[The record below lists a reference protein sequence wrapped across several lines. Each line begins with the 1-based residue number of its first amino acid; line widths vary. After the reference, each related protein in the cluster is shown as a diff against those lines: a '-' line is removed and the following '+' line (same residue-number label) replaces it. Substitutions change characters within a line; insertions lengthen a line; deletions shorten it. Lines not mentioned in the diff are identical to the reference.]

1 MTCRWGGMQG
11 SFSVT
16 RHELLALLRASSGS
30 PFERITHA
38 LTLLAE
44 DLDMQV
50 AYLTHRVGGRRVVT
64 HAAPMSPLVRVG
76 AELPEGRTVEDL
88 LGAAEGVAVPDV
100 AMHPAL
106 ALGTPPLPAGIA
118 SYLSV
123 PLPSDPDGAL
133 LACASTGLASR
144 IGERDLATAH
154 TVALHVAELLAAP
167 AAPGGGDLELSTVA
181 SAVAA
186 GTTLEELTR
195 PLLEL
200 LQQVTDLESTY
211 LTTID
216 WRGDEQ
222 HVAFSLNS
230 GDLEIPEGLTVEWS
244 QTLCRRSL
252 EEGRPYVDDVPA
264 VWGDSDAARELG
276 IVTYVSV
283 PVLDATAGV
292 VGTLCGASK
301 RSVGVDDRHLQ
312 AMQLFGRLVG
322 EQLARES
329 TLHAAEL
336 RRQKVE
342 DRTRGLAGR
351 DPVTGLHDANGVV
364 SWLATV
370 LPTLDANDQLA
381 VALVR
386 VDRLDDVN
394 HRYGT
399 DIGDEVL
406 RRLAQSLGR
415 VARLGDLVGRLGGDR
430 FVVAAV
436 LPASDASFGGW
447 SGRLRRAAYA
457 PLGEG
462 DVTARVVTVSV
473 DDPASTP
480 DDVLALADRDA
491 PSPAA

>member
-1 MTCRWGGMQG
+1 MQG

-64 HAAPMSPLVRVG
+64 HAAPMGPLVRVG
-76 AELPEGRTVEDL
+76 MELPAGRTVEDL
-88 LGAAEGVAVPDV
+88 LGARTQGLAVPDV

-123 PLPSDPDGAL
+123 PLPGDPDGAL
-133 LACASTGLASR
+133 LACASTVLASG
-144 IGERDLATAH
+144 IVERDLATAH

-167 AAPGGGDLELSTVA
+167 PTPGGDLELSTVA

-222 HVAFSLNS
+222 HVVFSLNS
-230 GDLEIPEGLTVEWS
+230 GDLEIPEGLSVEWS

-252 EEGRPYVDDVPA
+252 EEGRPFVGDVPA

-301 RSVGVDDRHLQ
+301 RSVAVDGRHLQ
-312 AMQLFGRLVG
+312 AMQLFGRLVA

-329 TLHAAEL
+329 TLQAAEL
-336 RRQKVE
+336 RRQEVE
-342 DRTRGLAGR
+342 DRTRGLTAR
-351 DPVTGLHDANGVV
+351 DPVTGLHDAGGVV
-364 SWLATV
+364 SWLAAV
-370 LPTLDANDQLA
+370 LPTLGANDQLA
-381 VALVR
+381 VALVK

-394 HRYGT
+394 DRYGT

-406 RRLAQSLGR
+406 RRLAQSLCR
-415 VARLGDLVGRLGGDR
+415 MARLGDLVGRLGGDR

-457 PLGEG
+457 RLGEG
-462 DVTARVVTVSV
+462 EVTARVVTLSV
-473 DDPASTP
+473 DDPALTP
-480 DDVLALADRDA
+480 DDVLALAARDD
-491 PSPAA
+491 PATAA

>member
-1 MTCRWGGMQG
+1 MQG

-50 AYLTHRVGGRRVVT
+50 AYLTHRVGGMRVVT
-64 HAAPMSPLVRVG
+64 HTAPMSPLVRVG
-76 AELPEGRTVEDL
+76 AELPDGTTVEDL
-88 LGAAEGVAVPDV
+88 LGAGGEGVAVPDV

-106 ALGTPPLPAGIA
+106 ALGAPPLPAGIA

-123 PLPSDPDGAL
+123 PLPGDPDGAL
-133 LACASTGLASR
+133 LACASTGLAPR

-167 AAPGGGDLELSTVA
+167 ATPGGDLELSAVA
-181 SAVAA
+181 SAVAG

-216 WRGDEQ
+216 WKGDEQ

-230 GDLEIPEGLTVEWS
+230 GELEIPEGLTVGWS

-252 EEGRPYVDDVPA
+252 EEGRPYVGDVPG
-264 VWGDSDAARELG
+264 VWGDSDAARDLG

-292 VGTLCGASK
+292 VGTLCGASR
-301 RSVGVDDRHLQ
+301 RSVDVDGRHLQ

-322 EQLARES
+322 EQLTRES
-329 TLHAAEL
+329 TLQSAEL
-336 RRQKVE
+336 RRQEVE
-342 DRTRGLAGR
+342 ERTKDLAGR
-351 DPVTGLHDANGVV
+351 DLVTGLHDGNGVL

-381 VALVR
+381 VGLVQ
-386 VDRLDDVN
+386 VDRLGDVN
-394 HRYGT
+394 HLYGT

-447 SGRLRRAAYA
+447 SGRLRRGAYA
-457 PLGEG
+457 PLGET

-473 DDPASTP
+473 DDPTLTP
-480 DDVLALADRDA
+480 DDVLALADRVD
-491 PSPAA
+491 PRTT

>member
-1 MTCRWGGMQG
+1 MQG

-64 HAAPMSPLVRVG
+64 HAAPMNPLVRVG
-76 AELPEGRTVEDL
+76 EELPQGRTVEDL
-88 LGAAEGVAVPDV
+88 LGPGEEGVAVPDV

-106 ALGTPPLPAGIA
+106 ALGTPPVPAGIA

-123 PLPSDPDGAL
+123 PLPGDPDGAL
-133 LACASTGLASR
+133 LACASTGLAPGV
-144 IGERDLATAH
+144 GERDLATAH

-167 AAPGGGDLELSTVA
+167 AVPAAPGGDLELSTVA
-181 SAVAA
+181 SAVAE
-186 GTTLEELTR
+186 GTTLEQLTR

-264 VWGDSDAARELG
+264 VWSDSDAARDLG

-292 VGTLCGASK
+292 VGTLCGASR
-301 RSVGVDDRHLQ
+301 RSVGVDGRHLQ

-329 TLHAAEL
+329 TLQAAEL
-336 RRQKVE
+336 RRQDVE
-342 DRTRGLAGR
+342 DRTRGLSGR
-351 DPVTGLHDANGVV
+351 DPVTGLHDADGVA

-370 LPTLDANDQLA
+370 LPTLQANDQLA
-381 VALVR
+381 IALVR

-394 HRYGT
+394 RRYGT
-399 DIGDEVL
+399 AIGDEVL

-415 VARLGDLVGRLGGDR
+415 VARLGDLVGRLHGDR

-457 PLGEG
+457 PLGES

-473 DDPASTP
+473 DDPALTP
-480 DDVLALADRDA
+480 DGVLALAGRED
-491 PSPAA
+491 PAA